1 MGASPSRLEQLETLV
16 RALQGANAQLERQLL
31 AVSKEADAG
40 RRAELLVAIQAENSK
55 VQKENEAF
63 QRELTQEVRFTTH
76 SGRAMASSLL
86 RPPSSSSSS

>member
-76 SGRAMASSLL
+76 SGRTMASSLL
-86 RPPSSSSSS
+86 RPRSSSSS